1 MKKGKFIVLY
11 GINNLGKSTQVDLL
25 IQKLKDYGITAE
37 YLKYGVYTLEP
48 SGVMLNEYLRKE
60 NPYKF
65 SPREFQMCHAFNR
78 TQYEPILKQKLE
90 SGIWIIGEDYKGTGI
105 AWGVGAGVDQDFLI
119 RLNGALLEEDL
130 PILFDGERFVSGIEK
145 NHKHE
150 QDAELTNKVRAVH
163 LDLAKKFGW
172 NIINANQ
179 SVQEVHENIW
189 TLVREKFQLK

>member
-1 MKKGKFIVLY
+1 MKGKFIVFY
-11 GINNLGKSTQVDLL
+11 GINNLGKTTQIELL
-25 IQKLKDYGITAE
+25 IQKLKEHGIIAE
-37 YLKYGVYTLEP
+37 YLKYGVYDLEP
-48 SGVMLNEYLRKE
+48 SGVMLNEYLRKG
-60 NPYKF
+60 NPYDF

-78 TQYEPILKQKLE
+78 TQYEPLLKQRLDT
-90 SGIWIIGEDYKGTGI
+90 GTWIIGEDYKGTGI

-119 RLNGALLEEDL
+119 RLNAHLLAEDL
-130 PILFDGERFVSGIEK
+130 CILFDGERFTSGIEK

-179 SVQEVHENIW
+179 SIDEVHEQIW
-189 TLVREKFQLK
+189 TLVREKFQIAA